1 MSIAETPHL
10 MREERM
16 GMRSVCA
23 FSHLTSLPG
32 IAMLPNYSV
41 SVKKLV
47 LWVRTSSCAIWGY
60 I

>member
-32 IAMLPNYSV
+32 VALSV

-47 LWVRTSSCAIWGY
+47 P
-60 I
+60 

>member
-23 FSHLTSLPG
+23 FS
-32 IAMLPNYSV
+32 V
-41 SVKKLV
+41 SVLFRI
-47 LWVRTSSCAIWGY
+47 LPPCQA
-60 I
+60 